1 MVAISLYRGNLHRVP
16 SGLRRWPFPRRSLTL
31 NSFKILTRKRA
42 LALSRLSLQ
51 IKTKDEEKE
60 ELAPREDDEELDRE
74 GVGENGCHQRH
85 LVPENDSSSP
95 IEIKKEVAS
104 TEEPVQEPREVVDV
118 GSLNTEDVV
127 AGGDAVVEGKTEET
141 QKVNIVEDKEHKKKE
156 LQEKVHVLSEKK
168 HLLVQMLKQILNTEE
183 EMKRRSVQ
191 PSGIW
196 PTTPV
201 PEPAVEMGS
210 AGRLISRINADV
222 NCNGDA
228 GGESEIAK
236 NPNVHSRHLIPT
248 HSTSPSAMSPHS
260 RTTNILFQ
268 QSPTP
273 HSRGN
278 ITTAIHGQASSN
290 MIGNTAAS
298 PSRIISTGHQGHAAA
313 GLPPV
318 SVPGS
323 QFVAS
328 SPSPATS
335 GGASSVFRDSRLTSP
350 SWNC

>member
-16 SGLRRWPFPRRSLTL
+16 SGVRRWPFPLRSLTL

-60 ELAPREDDEELDRE
+60 ELAPREDGEELDRE
-74 GVGENGCHQRH
+74 GVGENGCHHRH
-85 LVPENDSSSP
+85 LVPENDSFSP

-118 GSLNTEDVV
+118 GSLKTEAVV
-127 AGGDAVVEGKTEET
+127 AGGDAVVEGKADET
-141 QKVNIVEDKEHKKKE
+141 QKVNIVEDKEDKKKE
-156 LQEKVHVLSEKK
+156 LQEKLHVFNEKK
-168 HLLVQMLKQILNTEE
+168 HLLVQMLKQ
-183 EMKRRSVQ
+183 
-191 PSGIW
+191 
-196 PTTPV
+196 
-201 PEPAVEMGS
+201 
-210 AGRLISRINADV
+210 
-222 NCNGDA
+222 
-228 GGESEIAK
+228 
-236 NPNVHSRHLIPT
+236 
-248 HSTSPSAMSPHS
+248 
-260 RTTNILFQ
+260 
-268 QSPTP
+268 TP

>member
-127 AGGDAVVEGKTEET
+127 AGGDAVVEGKTE
-141 QKVNIVEDKEHKKKE
+141 VMI
-156 LQEKVHVLSEKK
+156 LS
-168 HLLVQMLKQILNTEE
+168 
-183 EMKRRSVQ
+183 
-191 PSGIW
+191 
-196 PTTPV
+196 
-201 PEPAVEMGS
+201 
-210 AGRLISRINADV
+210 LISW
-222 NCNGDA
+222 C
-228 GGESEIAK
+228 
-236 NPNVHSRHLIPT
+236 LIGFCW
-248 HSTSPSAMSPHS
+248 
-260 RTTNILFQ
+260 LFYMDLF
-268 QSPTP
+268 
-273 HSRGN
+273 
-278 ITTAIHGQASSN
+278 ASFWL
-290 MIGNTAAS
+290 
-298 PSRIISTGHQGHAAA
+298 IIIF
-313 GLPPV
+313 L
-318 SVPGS
+318 
-323 QFVAS
+323 FY
-328 SPSPATS
+328 
-335 GGASSVFRDSRLTSP
+335 FCL
-350 SWNC
+350 